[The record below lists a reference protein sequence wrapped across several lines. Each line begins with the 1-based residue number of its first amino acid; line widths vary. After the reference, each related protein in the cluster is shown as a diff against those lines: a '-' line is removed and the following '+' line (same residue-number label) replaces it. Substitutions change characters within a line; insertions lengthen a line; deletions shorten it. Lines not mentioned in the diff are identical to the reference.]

1 MEPSIFIS
9 IQIKMDY
16 EMLQTMTR
24 ENTEFMSLKN
34 KHYDAKIVHIY
45 DGDTMHVVFYEY
57 GQYIKWNCRVMGV
70 DTPEIRTRNLQEKQL
85 GLKVRDILIE
95 RLLNKIVK
103 IHTDEFDKYGRL
115 LIDVEMPLE
124 PLVENQDSI
133 MLSEWLI
140 ANNYA
145 YPYEGGTKRSWVFE

>member
-1 MEPSIFIS
+1 
-9 IQIKMDY
+9 MDY
-16 EMLQTMTR
+16 ETLQTMTR
-24 ENTEFMSLKN
+24 KNTEFMSLKN

-85 GLKVRDILIE
+85 GLKVRDILID

-124 PLVENQDSI
+124 PLVENHDSV
-133 MLSEWLI
+133 MLSDWLI

>member
-1 MEPSIFIS
+1 MEL
-9 IQIKMDY
+9 
-16 EMLQTMTR
+16 ETLQTMTR
-24 ENTEFMSLKN
+24 ENTDFMSLKN
-34 KHYDAKIVHIY
+34 KYYDAKIVHIY

-70 DTPEIRTRNLQEKQL
+70 DTPEIRTRNAQEKQL
-85 GLKVRDILIE
+85 GLKVRDLLID

-115 LIDVEMPLE
+115 LIDVEMPLD
-124 PLVENQDSI
+124 PLVENQDTI
-133 MLSEWLI
+133 MLSDWLI
-140 ANNYA
+140 SNNYA

>member
-1 MEPSIFIS
+1 
-9 IQIKMDY
+9 MDI
-16 EMLQTMTR
+16 ETLQTMTR

-85 GLKVRDILIE
+85 GLKVRDLLIE

-115 LIDVEMPLE
+115 LIDVEMPLD
-124 PLVENQDSI
+124 PQVENQDSI

-145 YPYEGGTKRSWVFE
+145 YPYEGGTKRTWVFEK